1 MQSWKSV
8 RGAIVAPLKS
18 YLRVSICFA
27 AGVMLPVLGAGAQ
40 QARSAAESPL
50 VRQLHEAVSAAQH
63 GDERQAFV
71 LTQALLEQHP
81 NFVPAL
87 KLRGELLESAGRD
100 GDAAVTYEAALK
112 LAPDDS
118 ELLGKVGVYRLLA
131 GDTDEAIGLLARR
144 AKLAPSDGECRYYLA
159 QAYHRKGE
167 DAPALKAIREAARL
181 EPDNA
186 SVWQKYGEL
195 LCSTGDNE
203 AAMPWLLKAQKAD
216 ATLDR
221 IDFDLGVASYNN
233 MDFSSAVTYATK
245 ATESHPSDWT
255 MLALLGAAELRLSHW
270 TEAKAAFGRIL
281 EAKPDDI
288 PSLLGMGRCELEL
301 KDDRAA
307 VATLEHLLQLDPT
320 QVLAHF
326 YLSRAYSGLGETEQ
340 AQHEAALHAR
350 MMQQISFTLPKGE
363 LQRDQAVDAKAQQL
377 LADHHEG
384 EVLRLLQEN
393 SSGPSSTR
401 SGAYV
406 QVGAVYIAMGET
418 EAALRCFDRALAIDP
433 KTRGAN
439 TYKGIL
445 ALQQGDLSRAEQGF
459 NAELA
464 IDPNHPLAMAELGE
478 VRYRQGRWAD
488 AVDQLVKSKTA
499 IPNLLYMLSDSY
511 FRMGNMASADLTA
524 ETLAAYGRGE
534 PEVMRGLIDLLQRNN
549 QTELAQRLSQQ
560 TKP

>member
-1 MQSWKSV
+1 
-8 RGAIVAPLKS
+8 
-18 YLRVSICFA
+18 
-27 AGVMLPVLGAGAQ
+27 MLLVVGAGAQ
-40 QARSAAESPL
+40 QARPAESPM
-50 VRQLHEAVSAAQH
+50 VRQLQAAVSAAQH

-81 NFVPAL
+81 DFVPAL
-87 KLRGELLESAGRD
+87 KLRGELLESVGRD
-100 GDAAVTYEAALK
+100 GDAAATYEAAWK
-112 LAPDDS
+112 LAPNDS

-131 GDTDEAIGLLARR
+131 GDTDEAIRLLSRR
-144 AKLAPSDGECRYYLA
+144 AKLAPNDGDCRYYLA
-159 QAYHRKGE
+159 QAYHLKGE
-167 DAPALKAIREAARL
+167 DALALKAIREAVRL
-181 EPDNA
+181 EPENA

-203 AAMPWLLKAQKAD
+203 SAMQWLLKAQKAD

-233 MDFSSAVTYATK
+233 MDFPSAVTYATK
-245 ATESHPSDWT
+245 ATESHPNDLT
-255 MLALLGAAELRLSHW
+255 MLALLAAAEVRLSHW
-270 TEAKAAFGRIL
+270 TEAKAAFARIL
-281 EAKPDDI
+281 AAKPDDV

-307 VATLEHLLQLDPT
+307 VETLEHLLQLDPT

-326 YLSRAYSGLGETEQ
+326 YLSRAYSGLGQTEQ

-363 LQRDQAVDAKAQQL
+363 MQRDQAAEAKARQL
-377 LADHHEG
+377 LVDHHE
-384 EVLRLLQEN
+384 EDALRLLQEN
-393 SSGPSSTR
+393 STGPSATR
-401 SGAYV
+401 AGAYV
-406 QVGAVYIAMGET
+406 QVGAVYVAMGET

-433 KTRGAN
+433 KVRGAN

-459 NAELA
+459 HAELA

-488 AVDQLVKSKTA
+488 AADALVKSKTA
-499 IPNLLYMLSDSY
+499 IPTLLYMLCDSY
-511 FRMGNMASADLTA
+511 FRMGNAASADLTA

-549 QTELAQRLSQQ
+549 QTELAQRLSQA
-560 TKP
+560 KP

>member
-1 MQSWKSV
+1 
-8 RGAIVAPLKS
+8 VAPLTS
-18 YLRVSICFA
+18 CVRVSVCWL
-27 AGVMLPVLGAGAQ
+27 AGMMLPMVVAGAQ
-40 QARSAAESPL
+40 QARPAESPT
-50 VRQLHEAVSAAQH
+50 VRQMQAAVSAAQH
-63 GDERQAFV
+63 GDERQAFA

-81 NFVPAL
+81 DYVPAL

-100 GDAAVTYEAALK
+100 GEAAATYEAAWK
-112 LAPDDS
+112 LAPNDA

-131 GDTDEAIGLLARR
+131 GDTDEAISLLTRR
-144 AKLAPSDGECRYYLA
+144 AKLAPNDGDCRYYLA
-159 QAYHRKGE
+159 QGYHLKGE
-167 DAPALKAIREAARL
+167 DVLALKAIREAVKL
-181 EPDNA
+181 EPENA
-186 SVWQKYGEL
+186 SVWQKFGEL

-203 AAMPWLLKAQKAD
+203 GAMQWLLKAQKAD

-233 MDFSSAVTYATK
+233 MDFPSAVTYAAK
-245 ATESHPSDWT
+245 ATESHPNDLT
-255 MLALLGAAELRLSHW
+255 MLALLGAAEVRLSHW
-270 TEAKAAFGRIL
+270 TEAKAAFARIL
-281 EAKPDDI
+281 ETKPDDV

-301 KDDRAA
+301 KDDQAA

-326 YLSRAYSGLGETEQ
+326 YLSRAYSGLGQTEQ

-363 LQRDQAVDAKAQQL
+363 MQRDQEAEAKARQL
-377 LADHHEG
+377 LVEQHED
-384 EVLRLLQEN
+384 EALRLFQEN
-393 SSGPSSTR
+393 SSGPSATR
-401 SGAYV
+401 AGAYV
-406 QVGAVYIAMGET
+406 QVGAVYVAMGET

-433 KTRGAN
+433 KVRGAN

-445 ALQQGDLSRAEQGF
+445 ALQQGDLSRAEQDF

-488 AVDQLVKSKTA
+488 AADVLVRSKTA
-499 IPNLLYMLSDSY
+499 IPNFLYMLCDSY
-511 FRMGNMASADLTA
+511 FRMGNTVSAGLTA

-549 QTELAQRLSQQ
+549 QTELAQRLSPA
-560 TKP
+560 KL